1 MNLYKNHTPR
11 EIVAVLEHSDKLT
24 YEAKLNLLDTIRNR
38 SIDVSTEKLEEQIA
52 QKEAAIANLEN
63 LEELGFHYE
72 ENTTTGEIVVK
83 RTSKAKIMDIIS
95 ILLGVLLSLVG
106 LIAFWLLV
114 AIFTGENEFGLDK
127 LFMYVLMITAGL
139 VGFKMLSGIERFL
152 DFNSFLL
159 TKSGDEVTIKKG
171 GLSGAQTYLSSQLGI
186 EEEEGELVF
195 HIDDIEFI
203 RANQDNLVQRRTLET
218 LLLKMTANR

>member
-24 YEAKLNLLDTIRNR
+24 YEAKLNLLDTIRKQ
-38 SIDVSTEKLEEQIA
+38 SIDISTEKLEEQIA

-63 LEELGFHYE
+63 LDELGFHYE

-95 ILLGVLLSLVG
+95 IVLGVLLSLVG

-114 AIFTGENEFGLDK
+114 AIFTGDNEFGLDK
-127 LFMYVLMITAGL
+127 LFTYVLMITAGL

-171 GLSGAQTYLSSQLGI
+171 GLPGAQTYLSSQLGI

-195 HIDDIEFI
+195 HINDIEFI

>member
-24 YEAKLNLLDTIRNR
+24 YEAKLNLLDTIRKQ

-52 QKEAAIANLEN
+52 HKEAAIANLEN

-72 ENTTTGEIVVK
+72 ENQATGEITLT
-83 RTSKAKIMDIIS
+83 RTAKAKIMDIIS
-95 ILLGVLLSLVG
+95 IVLGVSLLLMG

-114 AIFTGENEFGLDK
+114 AIFTGDNEFGLDK
-127 LFMYVLMITAGL
+127 LFIYVLVITVGL
-139 VGFKMLSGIERFL
+139 VGFKMLSGVHRFL
-152 DFNSFLL
+152 DFKGFVL
-159 TKSGDEVTIKKG
+159 KRSGNQVVINMG
-171 GLSGAQTYLSSQLGI
+171 GLPETHSYDIHQLGI
-186 EEEEGELVF
+186 EEDEEELIF
-195 HIDDIEFI
+195 SLGDIELI
-203 RANQDNLVQRRTLET
+203 KANQDNLVQRRTLET